1 MKVQGAGGILMKIL
15 SSRIRTKS
23 GGACS
28 IGTRKGARVWL
39 AKRPQW
45 ARERRPQRRNFSPAA
60 AVASVAYGLKEW
72 YNTREVVVYG
82 HRQSQEKS

>member
-28 IGTRKGARVWL
+28 IGTRKGARVS
-39 AKRPQW
+39 RT
-45 ARERRPQRRNFSPAA
+45 AA
-60 AVASVAYGLKEW
+60 AKTQLFSGRNGGIRGIWPKRV
-72 YNTREVVVYG
+72 
-82 HRQSQEKS
+82 